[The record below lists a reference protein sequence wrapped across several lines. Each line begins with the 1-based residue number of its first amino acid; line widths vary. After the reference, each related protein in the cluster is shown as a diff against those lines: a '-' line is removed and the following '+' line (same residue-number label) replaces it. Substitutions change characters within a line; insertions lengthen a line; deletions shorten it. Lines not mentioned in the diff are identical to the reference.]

1 MVQRTLTNGLFSMR
15 THGRHSLVFAVCLWV
30 AAWGAAASQFG
41 DYEPK
46 GFLSDYSSLAPEGD
60 DSKAF
65 LHVDET
71 ADFSGYN
78 KVLIDRIQVFLKDDA
93 SYKGLDPAELK
104 ELVDYFHSAIAE
116 ALSDKYP
123 LVDEVG
129 PDVLRLRI
137 AITDLIPNKPEASV
151 VSLVVPF
158 IWAAEAGAG
167 TIEEGEVGSTPYT
180 GEATIEL
187 EALDSITSKQLAAY
201 IETRVG
207 SKYSWH
213 KGLDRGV
220 RDYVGAYSTWKYTK
234 DAMDSWANLIRE
246 RLDDAHSKP

>member
-1 MVQRTLTNGLFSMR
+1 MFTCKTTAVRVRGATLWTL
-15 THGRHSLVFAVCLWV
+15 
-30 AAWGAAASQFG
+30 AAWLMAAHPVTADFG

-46 GFLSDYSSLAPEGD
+46 GFLSDYAALAPEGG

-65 LHVDET
+65 VFIDDGVD
-71 ADFSGYN
+71 FGSYN
-78 KVLIDRIQVFLKDDA
+78 KLLIDRIKVFVKEDA
-93 SYKGLDPAELK
+93 TYKGVDPAELK
-104 ELVDYFHSAIAE
+104 ELVDYFHGAIVKAV
-116 ALSDKYP
+116 SDKYP
-123 LVDEVG
+123 VVDEVG

-158 IWAAEAGAG
+158 VWAAEAGAG
-167 TIEEGEVGSTPYT
+167 TIQQKGEVGSTPHT
-180 GEATIEL
+180 GEATVEF
-187 EALDSITSKQLAAY
+187 EAMDSSSSKQVAAY

-220 RDYVGAYSTWKYTK
+220 KDYVGAYSTWQYTK
-234 DAMDSWANLIRE
+234 DAMDFRAGLIRE
-246 RLDDAHSKP
+246 RLDQAHPDAKP